1 MPTVSRV
8 QVPQDE
14 ETAIEMERNNQ
25 INGVGTNTVGIMEGD
40 DEEDDDDHH
49 HGDDDEEDDHDID
62 HNSRDG
68 LMIDSN
74 GRHRGGSGR
83 SPRLRDDDDDVVRMR
98 RGTVCQLVFITLCV
112 TLFVGLIGFMK
123 GKQAGAQ
130 SYAAYMNAKKDG
142 TPGSPSSSS
151 SSSSSSANV
160 GDDDDDYFRPTPPP
174 RTRAPHSTLTGPT
187 SPSSSSS
194 SPSWWSSSGD
204 HNYGG
209 VMMDGKTFTELSKD
223 VGLIPSG
230 GKKRHTVTY
239 NPDWITTTGNPFDPL
254 FLSS

>member
-40 DEEDDDDHH
+40 D
-49 HGDDDEEDDHDID
+49 DDEEDHDVD
-62 HNSRDG
+62 DNSRDG

-74 GRHRGGSGR
+74 GHRRGGSSR
-83 SPRLRDDDDDVVRMR
+83 RPRLRDDDDDDDDDDVRDDDFDVVRMH

-112 TLFVGLIGFMK
+112 TLFVGLVGFMK

-130 SYAAYMNAKKDG
+130 SYAAYMKAKKDG